1 MLAPSTTKLCEKQ
14 GVGFQCTSMGTME
27 EVQPSKCF
35 SEKLEA
41 EGHRTYLTMIKSDV
55 SWKETAGLK
64 GVAKQLADE

>member
-14 GVGFQCTSMGTME
+14 GVGFQFTSMGTME
-27 EVQPSKCF
+27 EVQPSMCF

-41 EGHRTYLTMIKSDV
+41 EGHRTYLTMIKLS
-55 SWKETAGLK
+55 AGLK